1 MVVLDNGK
9 LKIDKPRFR
18 LNVIMKY
25 ENLPKCDIK
34 EDINIVKDKEFNT
47 LRDIAEFL
55 NISYHIAVG
64 IFHNKTK
71 RGGKWTDKSALCP
84 TIEISKISY

>member
-9 LKIDKPRFR
+9 LKIDKPRFKV
-18 LNVIMKY
+18 NVTMKCD
-25 ENLPKCDIK
+25 NLPVCEIR
-34 EDINIVKDKEFNT
+34 EDIHIVKDKEFNT
-47 LRDIAEFL
+47 LRDIAEYL

-71 RGGKWTDKSALCP
+71 KGGKWTDKAPLCP